1 MVQSTVKS
9 KTYNVIIFKIYNLKI
24 FYIFIS
30 FNFIMNSKQNIIFY
44 LLFAKK
50 KTTMHIWLN
59 YFIESEKDH
68 TNKYQKNNSFKID
81 NTSKL
86 IT

>member
-50 KTTMHIWLN
+50 N
-59 YFIESEKDH
+59 YDAYLI
-68 TNKYQKNNSFKID
+68 
-81 NTSKL
+81 KL
-86 IT
+86 FYRVRKRPL